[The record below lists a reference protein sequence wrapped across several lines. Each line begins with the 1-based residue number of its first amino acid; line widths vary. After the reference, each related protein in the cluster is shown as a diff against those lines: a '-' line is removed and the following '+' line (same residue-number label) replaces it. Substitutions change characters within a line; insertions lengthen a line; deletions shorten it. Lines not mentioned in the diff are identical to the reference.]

1 MKICLSISMVA
12 GVLSLEM
19 LCELIVSHFVLSN
32 TKKKCFQWLNRKYW
46 VNNW

>member
-32 TKKKCFQWLNRKYW
+32 TRSVFNG
-46 VNNW
+46 

>member
-12 GVLSLEM
+12 GVLSPEM

-32 TKKKCFQWLNRKYW
+32 TKKCFQWLNRKYW